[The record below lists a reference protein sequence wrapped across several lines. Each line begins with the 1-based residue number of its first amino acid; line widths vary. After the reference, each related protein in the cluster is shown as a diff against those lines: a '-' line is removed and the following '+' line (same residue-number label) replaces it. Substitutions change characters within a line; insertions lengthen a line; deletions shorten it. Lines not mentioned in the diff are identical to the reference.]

1 MDRYSRYILGFVFA
15 FGFLSQDVWA
25 EDVDYYKLG
34 KQAYRHGEYAQ
45 ARQYYQQALDN
56 AKAMGDRAEEGKI
69 LYALGNLSDDQSDY
83 AKAREYYEESLAIFK
98 ALGDRAGEGA
108 NLGTLGIVS
117 RHLGDYAQ
125 ARDYGEQSLAI
136 FKALGDR
143 EGESVSL
150 NNLGNVSRHLGDY
163 AQAREYHGQSLAI
176 SKALGNQEGEGK
188 SLNNLGNV
196 SKDLGDYAQAWEYY
210 VQSLAIN
217 KAMGNRDE
225 EGRNLINLGNVSESV
240 GDYAQAREYYGQ
252 SLAISKALGNRE
264 GEAMSLGNLG
274 NISYF
279 LGDYTQAREFH
290 RQSLA
295 ISKAL
300 GVRYRYV
307 EGRSLGNLGTV
318 FEALGDFAQAQEYF
332 GQSLAILK
340 AIGDQQGEGTTL
352 NNLGAVSK
360 DLGDYAQAREYFG
373 QSLVIYKALS
383 NWEGERVSLGN
394 LGDTNLEQGRF
405 REALASYNQI
415 NDSPRWGFYRLR
427 LGEFAK
433 AREEF
438 LKELGRVE
446 TSRSAYLLMYRYMGL
461 GLADEGLKNWKGSL
475 SYFKKA
481 VDLMETQRT
490 QLDASAR
497 RQFFGGK
504 MSIVKRLDAYE
515 GLARVTLA
523 AGNKEEG
530 LYWAENTKARLFLEA
545 LARRESSSEFK
556 LPDNLAKREAE
567 VNQRIMSLG
576 KQQDAAFNAKNTELF
591 NKLEPELEQ
600 AKVAQ
605 AALVG
610 KLRRE
615 QPAYAAVAYPQ
626 PLHLADIKLK
636 PNEVLL
642 EYEVT
647 DSATLAWLVKDGK
660 VVKALTIPVTREALA
675 KQIEDYRKFFKL
687 TAKTKAEADKELAR
701 FDPKPGKVLYDLLFK
716 EFRPLIQDTDQLILV
731 PDDVLAEL
739 PFEALVTEITPP
751 MHSSQPNLNV
761 VDTQRA
767 VGHNKPKNPPQ
778 PPFEKGGQGGFP
790 TGASGKLTDQA
801 TFKIPINPPFAKG
814 EAVNST
820 TPPDGVDLQAVHY
833 LADSLSLRYAQSAT
847 ALVQTRQFRRAAVA
861 TGKALLV
868 VADPVFNLTDTRLK
882 PTTKTAQST
891 DLGSGQT
898 AIRGWMAERGEIKD
912 FDRLDSTGDSAK
924 RLADMF
930 GGTGQVDI
938 LTGFEANED
947 VVKQRLEQGY
957 HYGLFATHGILGNN
971 TPYLQQPALVLSLV
985 APDGKYLASEGT
997 GSPGFLTLAEVMSL
1011 KIDSNLLALTACNTG
1026 RGGKGGTLLGEGVMS
1041 MGRGFQYAGVES
1053 VLMSLW
1059 SVEDNS
1065 TNLLTEKFFAY
1076 LKQGKNKLEAL
1087 RLARTDLRHE
1097 GYSHPYFWASF
1108 ILVGEM

>member
-1 MDRYSRYILGFVFA
+1 M
-15 FGFLSQDVWA
+15 
-25 EDVDYYKLG
+25 
-34 KQAYRHGEYAQ
+34 
-45 ARQYYQQALDN
+45 
-56 AKAMGDRAEEGKI
+56 
-69 LYALGNLSDDQSDY
+69 
-83 AKAREYYEESLAIFK
+83 
-98 ALGDRAGEGA
+98 
-108 NLGTLGIVS
+108 
-117 RHLGDYAQ
+117 
-125 ARDYGEQSLAI
+125 
-136 FKALGDR
+136 
-143 EGESVSL
+143 
-150 NNLGNVSRHLGDY
+150 
-163 AQAREYHGQSLAI
+163 
-176 SKALGNQEGEGK
+176 
-188 SLNNLGNV
+188 
-196 SKDLGDYAQAWEYY
+196 
-210 VQSLAIN
+210 
-217 KAMGNRDE
+217 
-225 EGRNLINLGNVSESV
+225 
-240 GDYAQAREYYGQ
+240 
-252 SLAISKALGNRE
+252 
-264 GEAMSLGNLG
+264 
-274 NISYF
+274 
-279 LGDYTQAREFH
+279 
-290 RQSLA
+290 
-295 ISKAL
+295 
-300 GVRYRYV
+300 RYRYV

-318 FEALGDFAQAQEYF
+318 FEALGDFAQAREYF
-332 GQSLAILK
+332 GQSLAIFK
-340 AIGDQQGEGTTL
+340 TIGDREGEGATL

-373 QSLVIYKALS
+373 QSLVIHKALS
-383 NWEGERVSLGN
+383 NWERERVSLGN

-515 GLARVTLA
+515 GLARVSLA

-545 LARRESSSEFK
+545 LARRESSSELK
-556 LPDNLAKREAE
+556 LPDNLAKREGE

-591 NKLEPELEQ
+591 NKLEPELAKAKAEQ
-600 AKVAQ
+600 TAFIAELRKV
-605 AALVG
+605 
-610 KLRRE
+610 

-660 VVKALTIPVTREALA
+660 VVKALTIPVTREALG
-675 KQIEDYRKFFKL
+675 KQVEDYRKFFKL

-701 FDPKPGKVLYDLLFK
+701 FDPKPGKALYELLFK

-739 PFEALVTEITPP
+739 PFEALVTDISDPVTRPHPNPSP
-751 MHSSQPNLNV
+751 MGEGSLKQPV
-761 VDTQRA
+761 
-767 VGHNKPKNPPQ
+767 
-778 PPFEKGGQGGFP
+778 
-790 TGASGKLTDQA
+790 KLL
-801 TFKIPINPPFAKG
+801 
-814 EAVNST
+814 
-820 TPPDGVDLQAVHY
+820 PDGVDLQAVHY

-847 ALVQTRQFRRAAVA
+847 ALVQTRQFRRAAA
-861 TGKALLV
+861 SKGKALLV
-868 VADPVFNLTDTRLK
+868 VADPVFNLSDARLK

-898 AIRGWMAERGEIKD
+898 AIRGWMAERGGIKD
-912 FDRLDSTGDSAK
+912 FARLDSTGDSAK

-930 GGTGQVDI
+930 GGMGQVDI

-947 VVKQRLEQGY
+947 AVKQRLEQGY
-957 HYGLFATHGILGNN
+957 RYGLFATHGILGNN

-985 APDGKYLASEGT
+985 APDKKYLASEGA
-997 GSPGFLTLAEVMSL
+997 GSPGFLTLTEVMSL
-1011 KIDSNLLALTACNTG
+1011 KIDSELLALTACNTG

-1087 RLARTDLRHE
+1087 RQARTDLRHE
-1097 GYSHPYFWASF
+1097 GYSHPYFWAPF
-1108 ILVGEM
+1108 ILVGEL

>member
-25 EDVDYYKLG
+25 EDVDYYELG

-56 AKAMGDRAEEGKI
+56 AKA
-69 LYALGNLSDDQSDY
+69 
-83 AKAREYYEESLAIFK
+83 
-98 ALGDRAGEGA
+98 LGDRAGEGV
-108 NLGTLGIVS
+108 NLGNLGNVS

-125 ARDYGEQSLAI
+125 ARDYDEQSLAIFKALGDRAAEGRCLYNLGIVSRHLGNYAQAQGYDEQSLAI

-143 EGESVSL
+143 EGESMSL
-150 NNLGNVSRHLGDY
+150 NGLGLVSNALGDY
-163 AQAREYHGQSLAI
+163 
-176 SKALGNQEGEGK
+176 
-188 SLNNLGNV
+188 V
-196 SKDLGDYAQAWEYY
+196 QAW
-210 VQSLAIN
+210 
-217 KAMGNRDE
+217 
-225 EGRNLINLGNVSESV
+225 
-240 GDYAQAREYYGQ
+240 EYYGQ
-252 SLAISKALGNRE
+252 SLAINNALGDREGASISLTNLGNVSESIGDYAQAGEYYGQSLAINKALGKRA
-264 GEAMSLGNLG
+264 GESTSLGNLG

-279 LGDYTQAREFH
+279 LGDYTQAREYH
-290 RQSLA
+290 GQSLA

-300 GVRYRYV
+300 GERDL

-318 FEALGDFAQAQEYF
+318 FEALGDF
-332 GQSLAILK
+332 
-340 AIGDQQGEGTTL
+340 
-352 NNLGAVSK
+352 
-360 DLGDYAQAREYFG
+360 AQAREYFG

-415 NDSPRWGFYRLR
+415 YDPPRWGFYRLR

-446 TSRSAYLLMYRYMGL
+446 TSRSAYLLYRYMGL

-545 LARRESSSEFK
+545 LARRESGNEFK
-556 LPDNLAKREAE
+556 LPDYLAKREAE

-591 NKLEPELEQ
+591 NKLEPELTKAKSEQ
-600 AKVAQ
+600 TVFIAE
-605 AALVG
+605 
-610 KLRRE
+610 LRRK

-660 VVKALTIPVTREALA
+660 VVKALTIPVTREALG
-675 KQIEDYRKFFKL
+675 KQVEDYRKFFKL
-687 TAKTKAEADKELAR
+687 TAKTKPEADKELAR
-701 FDPKPGKVLYDLLFK
+701 FDPKPGKALYDLLFK
-716 EFRPLIQDTDQLILV
+716 EFRPLIQDTDQLIVV

-751 MHSSQPNLNV
+751 VHSSQPNLNV
-761 VDTQRA
+761 VDTQQA
-767 VGHNKPKNPPQ
+767 VGRNKPKNPP
-778 PPFEKGGQGGFP
+778 K
-790 TGASGKLTDQA
+790 
-801 TFKIPINPPFAKG
+801 NPFAKG

-820 TPPDGVDLQAVHY
+820 TPPDGVDLQAIHY
-833 LADSLSLRYAQSAT
+833 LGDSLSLRYAQSAT
-847 ALVQTRQFRRAAVA
+847 ALVQTRQFRRALAA

-868 VADPVFNLTDTRLK
+868 VADPVFDLKDARLK
-882 PTTKTAQST
+882 SATKTAQST

-898 AIRGWMAERGEIKD
+898 AIRGWMAERGGIKD
-912 FDRLDSTGDSAK
+912 FARLDSTGDSAK

-938 LTGFEANED
+938 LAGFEANED
-947 VVKQRLEQGY
+947 AVKQRLEQGY
-957 HYGLFATHGILGNN
+957 RYGLFATHGILGNN
-971 TPYLQQPALVLSLV
+971 TPYLQQPALVLSLIT
-985 APDGKYLASEGT
+985 PDGTYLASEGV

-1026 RGGKGGTLLGEGVMS
+1026 RGGKGGALLGEGVMS

-1065 TNLLTEKFFAY
+1065 TNLLTEKFFSY

-1087 RLARTDLRHE
+1087 RLARNDLRHQ
-1097 GYSHPYFWASF
+1097 GYSHPYFWAPF
-1108 ILVGEM
+1108 ILVGEL